1 MFYQTKI
8 KIKSFEVTSQ
18 GKKKERVYYRR
29 VTRISQSE
37 IECALFL
44 FKLIPEMII
53 WKKRKKKKENMAKRK

>member
-44 FKLIPEMII
+44 FKLIPETII
-53 WKKRKKKKENMAKRK
+53 WKKKKKKKENMTKRK

>member
-44 FKLIPEMII
+44 FKLIPETII
-53 WKKRKKKKENMAKRK
+53 WKKRKKKKKKI

>member
-8 KIKSFEVTSQ
+8 KIRSFEVTSQ